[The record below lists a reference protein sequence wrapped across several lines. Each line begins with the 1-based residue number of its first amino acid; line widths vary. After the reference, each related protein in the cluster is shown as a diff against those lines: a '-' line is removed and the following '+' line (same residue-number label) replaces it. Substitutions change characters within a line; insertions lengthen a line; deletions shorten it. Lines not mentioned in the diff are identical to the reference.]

1 MASDTDQND
10 TRPQTNR
17 SEDRPDAER
26 DEPTAQ
32 TADQRDAA
40 ERYETIRQLAIAGEL
55 EHPPEAEEIVET
67 LLDTIA
73 QRDETQA
80 RLLRAAADHQNYQ
93 RRAANN
99 EREAR
104 EMGVRG
110 VVSSLIPLIDQFEMA
125 MAQDP
130 AKVSGETIVLGVKM
144 IRDEFLRVLAGY
156 GVAPIA
162 PEVGDEFNPGDHE
175 AMMQQPA
182 EGVEP
187 GRVSMV
193 MSTGYKLGDRV
204 VRPAKVGV
212 APRPEPDTSSDTS
225 SDKGE
230 EQ

>member
-1 MASDTDQND
+1 MASDTEQND
-10 TRPQTNR
+10 TKH
-17 SEDRPDAER
+17 EDTGSDS
-26 DEPTAQ
+26 
-32 TADQRDAA
+32 DAA
-40 ERYETIRQLAIAGEL
+40 ERYETIRQLAISGEL

-110 VVSSLIPLIDQFEMA
+110 VVASLIPLIDQFELA
-125 MAQDP
+125 MSQDP
-130 AKVSGETIVLGVKM
+130 AKVPGETIVMGVKM
-144 IRDEFLRVLAGY
+144 IRDEFLRVLAAY

-212 APRPEPDTSSDTS
+212 APRPEPNTPPDTPPE
-225 SDKGE
+225 KGE

>member
-1 MASDTDQND
+1 MASDTEQND
-10 TRPQTNR
+10 TKHEDTG
-17 SEDRPDAER
+17 SESGATD
-26 DEPTAQ
+26 
-32 TADQRDAA
+32 RDAA
-40 ERYETIRQLAIAGEL
+40 ERYETIRQLALSGEL

-80 RLLRAAADHQNYQ
+80 RLLRAAADHQNFQ

-110 VVSSLIPLIDQFEMA
+110 VVGSLIPLIDQFEMA

-162 PEVGDEFNPGDHE
+162 PQVGDEFNPGDHE

-187 GRVSMV
+187 GCVSMV

-212 APRPEPDTSSDTS
+212 APAGAE
-225 SDKGE
+225 GA
-230 EQ
+230 

>member
-1 MASDTDQND
+1 MASDTEQND
-10 TRPQTNR
+10 TRPRANQA
-17 SEDRPDAER
+17 EGRPDAER
-26 DEPTAQ
+26 DAPVEQ
-32 TADQRDAA
+32 TADQREAA
-40 ERYETIRQLAIAGEL
+40 ERYEAIRQLALAGEL

-73 QRDETQA
+73 QRDEIQS

-104 EMGVRG
+104 ELGVRG

-130 AKVSGETIVLGVKM
+130 ARVSGETIVLGVKM

-162 PEVGDEFNPGDHE
+162 PDIGDEFNPGDHE

-187 GRVSMV
+187 GCVSMV

-212 APRPEPDTSSDTS
+212 APQRETGPAPTKSEDA
-225 SDKGE
+225 
-230 EQ
+230 